1 MDLHRL
7 PPADLPAHRGSM
19 AGLHGPLPTL
29 RPWPRGQTRTARGR
43 RGSLLLRRIGLS
55 PTTPGRSPGALP
67 NPTADDPLAHQQ
79 EENKVLIRPAGA
91 RKAVAVYLSLSSRSA
106 TPSQDGRPREPRP
119 TRDMGFQ
126 AGEIEMPVAG
136 SASSCT

>member
-1 MDLHRL
+1 MADPRLLPSACHDGIGTPDCIAFAAQYLAYTRPCQRFADGLAPARPRLGVSGDRFSFTGTDLHRL

-29 RPWPRGQTRTARGR
+29 RPWPRGHTRTARGR

-67 NPTADDPLAHQQ
+67 
-79 EENKVLIRPAGA
+79 
-91 RKAVAVYLSLSSRSA
+91 S
-106 TPSQDGRPREPRP
+106 
-119 TRDMGFQ
+119 
-126 AGEIEMPVAG
+126 PVDQNR
-136 SASSCT
+136 

>member
-1 MDLHRL
+1 
-7 PPADLPAHRGSM
+7 M

-67 NPTADDPLAHQQ
+67 NPKANDPLVGQLPWGVPYWAASDG
-79 EENKVLIRPAGA
+79 EETHVTASEKSTAPLERRREESA
-91 RKAVAVYLSLSSRSA
+91 R
-106 TPSQDGRPREPRP
+106 TTEPI
-119 TRDMGFQ
+119 
-126 AGEIEMPVAG
+126 A
-136 SASSCT
+136 

>member
-1 MDLHRL
+1 
-7 PPADLPAHRGSM
+7 M

-67 NPTADDPLAHQQ
+67 SLYDRNLSERRGPGGSKPED
-79 EENKVLIRPAGA
+79 AGFA
-91 RKAVAVYLSLSSRSA
+91 GSGFSSSGPGISAVAVLDLNDR
-106 TPSQDGRPREPRP
+106 
-119 TRDMGFQ
+119 
-126 AGEIEMPVAG
+126 GELRGA
-136 SASSCT
+136 A

>member
-1 MDLHRL
+1 
-7 PPADLPAHRGSM
+7 M

-67 NPTADDPLAHQQ
+67 NLTANDPLVRRDHALGGCHDP
-79 EENKVLIRPAGA
+79 PA
-91 RKAVAVYLSLSSRSA
+91 
-106 TPSQDGRPREPRP
+106 PRP
-119 TRDMGFQ
+119 HDALNPSDLRDCISNSDLDG
-126 AGEIEMPVAG
+126 APRP
-136 SASSCT
+136 

>member
-1 MDLHRL
+1 
-7 PPADLPAHRGSM
+7 M

-67 NPTADDPLAHQQ
+67 KLTAGDPL
-79 EENKVLIRPAGA
+79 VLLILSICAGA
-91 RKAVAVYLSLSSRSA
+91 AISVPSANAQPSYPNLPGATSRPIVNHAVVPPGSY
-106 TPSQDGRPREPRP
+106 GRPPSY
-119 TRDMGFQ
+119 GK
-126 AGEIEMPVAG
+126 
-136 SASSCT
+136 